1 VPSWKGGGNDKT
13 ELESESGQDIFYLCS
28 KVDGEWYSTITAKL
42 KAEGAEP
49 VVAIAGPFADAEETK
64 AYNDRR
70 RELVDQRGKLYLTD
84 MASVPA
90 KIRQTLTDDVLRGWR
105 QDDFKRRGT
114 RRGLLAHQS
123 RPKELT
129 GK

>member
-1 VPSWKGGGNDKT
+1 MTKPK
-13 ELESESGQDIFYLCS
+13 LESESGQDIFYLCS

-49 VVAIAGPFADAEETK
+49 LVAIAGPFADAEETT

-114 RRGLLAHQS
+114 RRGYSPINLD
-123 RPKELT
+123 PKN
-129 GK
+129 